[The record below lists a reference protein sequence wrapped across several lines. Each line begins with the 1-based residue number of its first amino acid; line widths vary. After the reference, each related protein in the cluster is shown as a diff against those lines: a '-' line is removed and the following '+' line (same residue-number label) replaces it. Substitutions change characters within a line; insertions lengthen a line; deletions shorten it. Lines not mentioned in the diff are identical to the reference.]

1 MHFGIIMSREISF
14 TYILKGM
21 ITMKKKVRSLVMSSL
36 MFAAMAESA
45 NVNAADE
52 QTDTVPDLQVREAY
66 SFDDPYDMT
75 DVNIKGNFDRMKRA

>member
-1 MHFGIIMSREISF
+1 
-14 TYILKGM
+14 
-21 ITMKKKVRSLVMSSL
+21 MKKKVSSLVMSSL

-52 QTDTVPDLQVREAY
+52 QADTVPDMQVREAY

-75 DVNIKGNFDRMKRA
+75 DVNIKGTFDKMKRA